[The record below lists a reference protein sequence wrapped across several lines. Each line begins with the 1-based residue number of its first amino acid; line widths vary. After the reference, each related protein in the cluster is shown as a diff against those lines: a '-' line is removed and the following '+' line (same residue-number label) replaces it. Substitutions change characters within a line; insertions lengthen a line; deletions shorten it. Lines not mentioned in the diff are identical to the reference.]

1 MSGESSGSLN
11 SNNGDDGDD
20 PDKHHSTTD
29 AFLFES
35 NPIHGIICLLV
46 KGLQFWLISIFLS
59 NAYKKEVNDSNVDIS
74 RYFIT
79 GFVYIYV
86 LIHTVDDFKELKMHE
101 EKIGSFV
108 VSFFLILWF
117 SMKYMLLHAVF
128 VVMNNSVDNT
138 DRIENSLSLLLVLE
152 IDNKIAKCLS
162 VKKQQSKYDIASS
175 LNLDYEILVFDLIFL
190 ALSLVFMKNLWCLR
204 FVFVVNCLVTIAAVF
219 IRGY

>member
-1 MSGESSGSLN
+1 MSGENSGSLN
-11 SNNGDDGDD
+11 SNERDD

-29 AFLFES
+29 AIFFENNLNNS
-35 NPIHGIICLLV
+35 IICLLV
-46 KGLQFWLISIFLS
+46 KGLQFWLIYVFLS
-59 NAYKKEVNDSNVDIS
+59 KSYKKEVNDSNVDIS
-74 RYFIT
+74 SYVIT
-79 GFVYIYV
+79 VFVYGYV
-86 LIHTVDDFKELKMHE
+86 LIHTMDDFKELKMHE

-128 VVMNNSVDNT
+128 VVMNNSEDNT

-162 VKKQQSKYDIASS
+162 VKKEHSKHFIAPS
-175 LNLDYEILVFDLIFL
+175 LNLDNDILVYDFIFL
-190 ALSLVFMKNLWCLR
+190 TLSLVFMKNLWCLR
-204 FVFVVNCLVTIAAVF
+204 FVFFVNCLVTIAAVF